1 MKSDEEEM
9 EIPTREWRRKATLDE
24 IIDDKGRGEAGAAC
38 RRTG

>member
-9 EIPTREWRRKATLDE
+9 PTRERRRKATLDE